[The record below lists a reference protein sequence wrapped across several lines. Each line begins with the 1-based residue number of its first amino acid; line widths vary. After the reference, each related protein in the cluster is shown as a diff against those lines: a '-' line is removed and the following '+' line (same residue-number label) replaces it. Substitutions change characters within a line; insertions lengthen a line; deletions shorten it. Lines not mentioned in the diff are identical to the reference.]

1 MDKIEKIIQQELRTP
16 PALSEAFY
24 EQAKEIVKLEL
35 GYPSI
40 ALEGETDSLE
50 QVLRFSFSRALSL
63 LCEYRPR
70 GRIYEVLFSNGV
82 CEINPA
88 NYNISSPTDIY
99 QIIPMQMGI
108 SFPVVYPR
116 ALGLAGISG
125 QAALGTALVALS
137 TLRTMYHAFALFPTW
152 TVWFIEREENGN
164 KVVYYKI
171 CLEPAISVQALM
183 AVLETFRGK
192 DIYSLKDYEMG
203 LVQIEKEWI
212 MKFMRKVSEYH
223 LARIRGRFGETL
235 PLGPLEIS
243 QDSSSLLEDY
253 RSIEENLIKELI
265 SFSAPPLPMWG

>member
-1 MDKIEKIIQQELRTP
+1 M
-16 PALSEAFY
+16 SFY
-24 EQAKEIVKLEL
+24 EEAKEIVKLEL

-40 ALEGETDSLE
+40 EIEEESKVLEN
-50 QVLRFSFSRALSL
+50 VLKLSFKRAISL

-70 GRIYEVLFSNGV
+70 GRLWRVNFCNGI
-82 CEINPA
+82 CEINPE
-88 NYNISSPTDIY
+88 NYNISSPKDIY

-152 TVWFIEREENGN
+152 TIWYIDREENGT
-164 KVVYYKI
+164 KKTYYKI
-171 CLEPAISVQALM
+171 CLEPAISVEALM
-183 AVLETFRGK
+183 AVLETFRNK
-192 DIYSLKDYEMG
+192 DIYTLKDTDFG
-203 LVQIEKEWI
+203 LVQVEKEWI

-235 PLGPLEIS
+235 PLGPLDIT
-243 QDSSSLLEDY
+243 QDHPSLLEDY
-253 RSIEENLIKELI
+253 RSIEEHLIKELI
-265 SFSAPPLPMWG
+265 DFSPPPLPFWG

>member
-1 MDKIEKIIQQELRTP
+1 M
-16 PALSEAFY
+16 SFY
-24 EQAKEIVKLEL
+24 EEARQIILLEL

-40 ALEGETDSLE
+40 AVDQESQSLE
-50 QVLRFSFSRALSL
+50 EVLKLGFKRAISL

-70 GRIYEVLFSNGV
+70 GRLYQVLFSNGV
-82 CEINPA
+82 CEIDPEKF
-88 NYNISSPTDIY
+88 NIGSPNDIY

-152 TVWFIEREENGN
+152 TIWFLEREVKENGEV
-164 KVVYYKI
+164 KRKTFYKI

-183 AVLETFRGK
+183 AVQETFRNK
-192 DIYSLKDYEMG
+192 DIYSLKDFDFG

-212 MKFMRKVSEYH
+212 FKFMRKFSEYH

-235 PLGPLEIS
+235 PLGPLDVT
-243 QDSSSLLEDY
+243 QDSGSLLEDY
-253 RSIEENLIKELI
+253 KTIEDNLIKELI
-265 SFSAPPLPMWG
+265 DFSPPPLPFWG